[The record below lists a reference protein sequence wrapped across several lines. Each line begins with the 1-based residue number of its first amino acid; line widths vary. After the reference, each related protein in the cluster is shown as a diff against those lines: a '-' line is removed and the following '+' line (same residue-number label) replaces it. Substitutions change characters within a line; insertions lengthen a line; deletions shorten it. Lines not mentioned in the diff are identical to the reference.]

1 MVEQRQVQ
9 RRGRALG
16 GVRSTSEDHR
26 VTTFELFFDLVYVFA
41 ATQVTGYM
49 AHEHT
54 ALGVLQGLLLLALL
68 WWTWS
73 AYAWL
78 GNQARADEGLL
89 WAGMAVAMAA
99 IFVVAL
105 TIPEAWQD
113 APGGLNGPL
122 VLVGA
127 YLIVRC
133 VHLSLYAVAATGD
146 RELRRQLAITWGPCW
161 RARPC

>member
-1 MVEQRQVQ
+1 MVEQRQV
-9 RRGRALG
+9 RRGGGVLR
-16 GVRSTSEDHR
+16 GVRSTGEDDR

-49 AHEHT
+49 AHEHSGY
-54 ALGVLQGLLLLALL
+54 GVVQGLLVLALL

-78 GNQARADEGLL
+78 GNQARVDEGVLRV
-89 WAGMAVAMAA
+89 GMAVAMAA

-113 APGGLNGPL
+113 APGGLDGPL

-127 YLIVRC
+127 YLLVRC
-133 VHLSLYAVAATGD
+133 VHLALYGVARPVTAACGGSSPSPG
-146 RELRRQLAITWGPCW
+146 GPCW
-161 RARPC
+161 PVRPC